1 MTTAL
6 YAGSFDP
13 VTNGHIDIIKR
24 SAAIFDRLIV
34 VVAINT
40 NKQPLLTPQERV
52 NLLVNAVGEIDNVTF
67 KTATGLTV
75 ETFKRED
82 ANVLIRGVRNG
93 ADLDFETQIAGMN
106 QFLDQKVET
115 VFLPANPQWNFTS
128 SSLIKEVIKMGGS
141 VKGLVPEEVENILQA
156 RLRNTRPEK

>member
-75 ETFKRED
+75 ETFKREG

-93 ADLDFETQIAGMN
+93 ADLDFETQIASMN

-115 VFLPANPQWNFTS
+115 VFLPANPRWNFTS